1 MTIKGLVS
9 IIIPSRGEIFL
20 SKTIQDIL
28 LKAKGDIEIIAV
40 LDGEWPEEQKRK
52 HWSTPAIIQD
62 KRVNYLHNS
71 VSLGM
76 REAINRGVSISQG
89 EYILK
94 VDGHCMF
101 DEGFDVK
108 LKADV
113 STYERMV
120 LESYAPGLYDV
131 SNIKDNWIVIPRRK
145 RLDAE
150 RWEIQ
155 DVGKP
160 DVDYELLS
168 SPADKGAKGMIW
180 IERILER
187 TDPKYDIDE
196 NMSFQGSCW
205 FMTRKHFDSLG
216 GLQTEGYGTFVRESQ
231 EIGLKTWLGGGK
243 VMTNKKTWYAHL
255 HKGKTYGRGYFLNK
269 DEMIKGEKYCDDFW
283 FNNRWKDRKY
293 DLAWLIERFMP
304 VPGWTPELIEKVRAK

>member
-1 MTIKGLVS
+1 MYIMTIKGLIS

-20 SKTIQDIL
+20 SKTILDL
-28 LKAKGDIEIIAV
+28 LFKMEGDFEIIAV
-40 LDGEWPEEQKRK
+40 LDGEWPEEQKRQY
-52 HWSTPAIIQD
+52 WTTPQIIEHS
-62 KRVNYLHNS
+62 KVTYLYS
-71 VSLGM
+71 GQSQGM
-76 REAINRGVSISQG
+76 REAINAGVAISKG

-94 VDGHCMF
+94 LDGHCMV
-101 DEGFDVK
+101 DVGFDVK
-108 LKADV
+108 LK
-113 STYERMV
+113 EHI
-120 LESYAPGLYDV
+120 E
-131 SNIKDNWIVIPRRK
+131 DNWIVIPRRK

-180 IERILER
+180 TERILER

-231 EIGLKTWLGGGK
+231 ELGLKTWLGGGK
-243 VMTNKKTWYAHL
+243 VITNKKTWYAHL

-283 FNNRWKDRKY
+283 FNNRWTDRKH